1 MAGFWGTIERYIFG
15 RILAA
20 MALVLLGLDGILWIV
35 WAARGDAFFAAGAG
49 PALEFL
55 GLTFLTLPLLTAV
68 LLPFALLIG
77 GLQAFSGLNRDAEL
91 VIADSAGLPRSR
103 MWKPVLALSILTF
116 IGAGLLSV
124 WLGPASMRTFEQRTQ
139 NASVDLIFS
148 IFQKG
153 EFRRLTDGLTVHVG
167 TLESRETLGEIFISD
182 ERDPT
187 THFIYYARRGA
198 VVKRE
203 GGAYLAL
210 ADGEIHRIPRGED
223 RTGTGSSIVEFESYA
238 FDFTLLLATQR
249 VRGFALNARYIGELL
264 NRDLND
270 ALFRDTPAQVRRE
283 LLDRFSAPFWALTF
297 GAAALF
303 FAARP
308 TTGRQGRFASGF
320 TAFLVCGAARAAG
333 WASLAIAN
341 LHPALY
347 PLPFLFPLGLAA
359 FFLFGYLR
367 PHPFALPNWLSEP
380 WERANDWLGSCLATL
395 IARLTGRTSTQNLP
409 GAS

>member
-1 MAGFWGTIERYIFG
+1 SFWGTIERYLFG

-20 MALVLLGLDGILWIV
+20 MALVLLALDGILWIV
-35 WAARGDAFFAAGAG
+35 WAARGDAFFAAGAA

-55 GLTFLTLPLLTAV
+55 GLTFLTLPLITAV

-77 GLQAFSGLNRDAEL
+77 GLQAFASLNRDAEL
-91 VIADSAGLPRSR
+91 VIADAAGLPRSR
-103 MWKPVLALSILTF
+103 IWKPVLALSILTF
-116 IGAGLLSV
+116 IASGMLSI
-124 WLGPASMRTFEQRTQ
+124 WLGPASMRTFEQQTQ

-153 EFRRLTDGLTVHVG
+153 EFRQLTDGLTVHVG
-167 TLESRETLGEIFISD
+167 TLEDRETLGEIFISD

-198 VVKRE
+198 VVKRD
-203 GGAYLAL
+203 GAAYLAL
-210 ADGEIHRIPRGED
+210 ADGEIHRIPMGGRDDAGV
-223 RTGTGSSIVEFESYA
+223 GSSIVEFESYA
-238 FDFTLLLATQR
+238 FDFTSLLATQR
-249 VRGFALNARYIGELL
+249 VRGFALNARYISELF

-270 ALFRDTPAQVRRE
+270 PLFRDTNAQVRRE
-283 LLDRFSAPFWALTF
+283 LLDRFSAPFWAVTF

-308 TTGRQGRFASGF
+308 STGRQGRFANGF
-320 TAFLVCGAARAAG
+320 AAFLLCGAARAGG

-347 PLPFLFPLGLAA
+347 PLPFLFPLALAG
-359 FFLFGYLR
+359 FFFFGFLR
-367 PHPFALPNWLSEP
+367 PHAFELPRWLADPWDRLRDVMAAKWTSLLARISGRAPVEAL
-380 WERANDWLGSCLATL
+380 
-395 IARLTGRTSTQNLP
+395 
-409 GAS
+409 

>member
-1 MAGFWGTIERYIFG
+1 MTGFWGTIERYIFG

-20 MALVLLGLDGILWIV
+20 MALVLLALDGILWIV
-35 WAARGDAFFAAGAG
+35 WAARGDAFFAAGAA

-55 GLTFLTLPLLTAV
+55 GLTFLTLPLITAV

-77 GLQAFSGLNRDAEL
+77 GLQAFASLNRDAEL

-103 MWKPVLALSILTF
+103 IWKPVLVLSLLTF
-116 IGAGLLSV
+116 VASGLLSV
-124 WLGPASMRTFEQRTQ
+124 WLGPASMRSFEQRTQ

-153 EFRRLTDGLTVHVG
+153 EFRQLTDGLTVHIG

-198 VVKRE
+198 VVKRD

-210 ADGEIHRIPRGED
+210 ADGEIHRIPVGGED
-223 RTGTGSSIVEFESYA
+223 AAGVGSSIVEFESYA
-238 FDFTLLLATQR
+238 FDFTSLLATQR
-249 VRGFALNARYIGELL
+249 VRGFALNARYISELL
-264 NRDLND
+264 DRDLSD
-270 ALFRDTPAQVRRE
+270 PLFRDTDAQVRRE
-283 LLDRFSAPFWALTF
+283 LLDRFSAPFWALAF
-297 GAAALF
+297 GAASLF

-308 TTGRQGRFASGF
+308 TTGRQGRFATGF
-320 TAFLVCGAARAAG
+320 AAFLICGAARAGG

-341 LHPALY
+341 LHAALY
-347 PLPFLFPLGLAA
+347 PLPFLFPTALAA
-359 FFLFGYLR
+359 FFLYGFLR
-367 PHPFALPNWLSEP
+367 PHPMELPLWLAKP
-380 WERANDWLGSCLATL
+380 WVRFRDASGAWAASLV
-395 IARLTGRTSTQNLP
+395 ARITGRRAAELN
-409 GAS
+409 